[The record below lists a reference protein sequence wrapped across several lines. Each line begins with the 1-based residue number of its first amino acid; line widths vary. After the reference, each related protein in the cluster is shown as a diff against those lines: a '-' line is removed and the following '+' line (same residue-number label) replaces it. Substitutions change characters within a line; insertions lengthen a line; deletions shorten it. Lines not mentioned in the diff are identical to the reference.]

1 MSEKISNTSE
11 DILMDE
17 LLSSPFNLDTTKP
30 QAITETEAT
39 PTKLIDRLS
48 EAEQQKAR
56 QLADQIPAGDY
67 EAILTYGANAQSEL
81 TRFSHQMLDHVQKRY
96 RTCWRY
102 IK

>member
-1 MSEKISNTSE
+1 MSEKLSNTSE

-30 QAITETEAT
+30 QTVSTETEAT
-39 PTKLIDRLS
+39 PTKLIDRLT

-56 QLADQIPAGDY
+56 QLAEQIPAGNY

-81 TRFSHQMLDHVQKRY
+81 TRFSHQS
-96 RTCWRY
+96 
-102 IK
+102 